1 MRFDV
6 AVVQGASGSLGRAIV
21 DTFVARGDHVV
32 AVSRRPEGSADQ
44 PSDVSHEAVDVS
56 DAAQVEALWDRLEER
71 GARPRWL
78 VNAVGGY
85 RGGTVSETDPVDL
98 RFMHSLNLESAWW
111 SSREAAWRMEA
122 GGAIVNVAARSAL
135 TGGSRAA
142 AYSVAKAGV
151 VRLTELL
158 AAELAER
165 RVRANAILPSTID
178 TPANREA
185 MSADKMRDAVAPSEL
200 AAVIAFLC
208 SDAASAVTGAV
219 VPVYGW
225 V

>member
-1 MRFDV
+1 MTFDV
-6 AVVQGASGSLGRAIV
+6 AVVKGASGALGRAIV
-21 DTFVARGDHVV
+21 DAFVARGDHVV
-32 AVSRRPEGSADQ
+32 AVSRRPDSSAGL
-44 PSDVSHEAVDVS
+44 PSGVEHEAVDVS

-85 RGGTVSETDPVDL
+85 RRGTVSETDPADL

-111 SSREAAWRMEA
+111 SSREAARRMEA
-122 GGAIVNVAARSAL
+122 GGAIVNVAARSAR